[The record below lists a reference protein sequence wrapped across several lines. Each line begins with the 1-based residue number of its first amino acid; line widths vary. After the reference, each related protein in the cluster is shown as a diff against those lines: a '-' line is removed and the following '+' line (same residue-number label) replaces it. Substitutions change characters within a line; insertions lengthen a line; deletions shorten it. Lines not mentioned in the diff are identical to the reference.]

1 MATQATTRARELEA
15 KRKEQ
20 ASKLLEAAYVMALD
34 PNVGEACRTGAMK
47 LFLSKVLPDL
57 KSVDIT
63 ADIDMEVRAIEIQ
76 VVDADDKA
84 TST

>member
-1 MATQATTRARELEA
+1 MATQTTRARELES

-34 PNVGEACRTGAMK
+34 PNIGENARTGAMK

-57 KSVDIT
+57 KSVDIK
-63 ADIDMEVRAIEIQ
+63 ADVDMEVRAIEIQ
-76 VVDADDKA
+76 VVDADDQA
-84 TST
+84 PGT